1 MRGGSKIR
9 KLRNT
14 PPPLRSR
21 NTPPPLRPRRDTP
34 PPLKP
39 RGGTPSPLKSKKSVV
54 KGKLGKSKKDHRVRA
69 MAKKQQASLRTSK
82 QNPGTK
88 APTPLSKTKMIKRSS
103 LARGWKG
110 PKHQGGWA
118 RGASMGPKLGQ
129 MRRQRQK
136 RLGLK
141 ANPTTVNLW

>member
-9 KLRNT
+9 RL
-14 PPPLRSR
+14 R

-34 PPLKP
+34 PPLK
-39 RGGTPSPLKSKKSVV
+39 SKKSVV
-54 KGKLGKSKKDHRVRA
+54 KGKLGKSKKEHRVRA
-69 MAKKQQASLRTSK
+69 IAKQQQANLRTSK

-88 APTPLSKTKMIKRSS
+88 APTPLSKTKKIKRSS

-110 PKHQGGWA
+110 PKHQGGWT
-118 RGASMGPKLGQ
+118 RGASMGPKLAQ

-136 RLGLK
+136 KLGMK